1 MLKYFLIFALVN
13 VIVYLV
19 CASLQWSFNPAAWHI
34 RAQISA
40 VAMGVVLGL
49 LFAGMATDRLPPIP

>member
-1 MLKYFLIFALVN
+1 MLKFCLIFAMVS

-19 CASLQWSFNPAAWHI
+19 CAFLVGSFNPAAWHN
-34 RAQISA
+34 REQILS
-40 VAMGVVLGL
+40 VLMGVVLGL